1 MTRKEVSKK
10 KTVCKDIF
18 KIKTVMHK
26 HPKVSLSKGVLKTKV
41 ITS

>member
-10 KTVCKDIF
+10 KTICKDIF

-26 HPKVSLSKGVLKTKV
+26 HPEVSLSKGILKTKV